1 MNLYLD
7 LKTLEIDEELSKG
20 MECLTE
26 LLRERTRAAIKE
38 NFDKENAPCSMFE
51 YTVRVGDWDG
61 YNKINLTGYTTFG
74 GEFIDFNVQYG
85 DNAEEDE

>member
-26 LLRERTRAAIKE
+26 LLREREAK
-38 NFDKENAPCSMFE
+38 KS
-51 YTVRVGDWDG
+51 
-61 YNKINLTGYTTFG
+61 
-74 GEFIDFNVQYG
+74 
-85 DNAEEDE
+85 